1 MTRINIS
8 DLNSAGCQLFD
19 DQESFLEEL
28 EEAELETIAGGYFN
42 IGFSNISPL
51 FQDILRLG
59 VYNIQD
65 SAYSNSVYSN
75 TVYGNT
81 VQNNTVNGKTSSNFN
96 TVQR

>member
-8 DLNSAGCQLFD
+8 DLNAAGCQLFD
-19 DQESFLEEL
+19 DLESFLEEL
-28 EEAELETIAGGYFN
+28 EETELETIVGGYFN
-42 IGFSNISPL
+42 TGLSNISPL
-51 FQDILRLG
+51 YQEIFLATSLG

-65 SAYSNSVYSN
+65 SAYSN

-96 TVQR
+96 TVNR